1 MYCFYILTSQA
12 SNPCCCSVTKSCL
25 TLCNSMDCRIPGFP
39 ILHYLPQF
47 TQTHVHESVMP
58 SNHVTLLSTFFS
70 CRQYFPASESFLMSW
85 LFTSGGQ
92 SIGTSASASVLPVN
106 IQGCFPLELIGL
118 SSLLS
123 KGLKSLFSTTVWKHQ
138 FFHAQLSLWSNFNV
152 HTWLPKKP

>member
-1 MYCFYILTSQA
+1 MFFFFNCDNSFYL
-12 SNPCCCSVTKSCL
+12 PVVCCSVAKSCL
-25 TLCNSMDCRIPGFP
+25 PLCDPMDCGMPGFP
-39 ILHYLPQF
+39 VPHYLWEF

-58 SNHVTLLSTFFS
+58 SNHVILLSTFFS
-70 CRQYFPASESFLMSW
+70 CHQYFPASESFLMSW

-123 KGLKSLFSTTVWKHQ
+123 KGLKSLF
-138 FFHAQLSLWSNFNV
+138 
-152 HTWLPKKP
+152 

>member
-12 SNPCCCSVTKSCL
+12 SNPCCCCCCSVTKSCL
-25 TLCNSMDCRIPGFP
+25 TLCNSMNCRIPGFP

-58 SNHVTLLSTFFS
+58 SNHVILLSTFFS
-70 CRQYFPASESFLMSW
+70 CHQYFPASESFLMSW

-123 KGLKSLFSTTVWKHQ
+123 KGLKSLF
-138 FFHAQLSLWSNFNV
+138 
-152 HTWLPKKP
+152 